1 MIRRPP
7 RSTRTDTLF
16 PYTTLFRADSTP
28 AQWPERGAK
37 KLRVGTQSSCGRRAE
52 LIQRLRFDPLHFG
65 AEGERIEA
73 RFAAALSAASCRDWE
88 RRPYPPD
95 PARCDRARGLF
106 PRPRRRGAR
115 GVASWRE

>member
-1 MIRRPP
+1 M
-7 RSTRTDTLF
+7 
-16 PYTTLFRADSTP
+16 
-28 AQWPERGAK
+28 
-37 KLRVGTQSSCGRRAE
+37 VGTRSSCGRRAE

-106 PRPRRRGAR
+106 PRPRQIVRANVRTPVTNAPL
-115 GVASWRE
+115 VCPISLYTQNIKY